1 MKKISILVFLLQIVT
16 IRIYC
21 LPGQV
26 QWEEQ
31 NSTQFPLFLYS
42 TDQEFFDHLS
52 SMPIYNQDLY
62 DYHIRELEEI
72 YRFAAKNKNGKLM
85 IAMAQIQL
93 DLRNSRSEYSFLEFF
108 FNQLLSEHQAFL
120 SDEHL
125 AELNLYL
132 SSTYVQNKKYD
143 LAEKSLEKV
152 FALTHRESLL
162 APAYMLE
169 GTLAK
174 HKGNMDQ
181 ALYHYYEALEY
192 FKANSDTNMQI
203 TLLSDIGNTYKEIN
217 NLEQALIHFE
227 QAEALAATITEYLS
241 LGSFYNNLGIVYEK
255 NQKEDKALA
264 AYQKALEIALQL
276 QNKKLQ
282 AIVLHSLGILHKNQS
297 NFGEALSFYQK
308 SLDICKEIGN
318 HYGYMLNFANMGE
331 ALMHLG
337 RLELSQSYL
346 DSAIYLCNDLDLKF
360 EKKEILSQLS
370 ALAVKKGNYKKAH
383 DLSEERLTLH
393 ELLFNLQQDKR
404 IEELKI
410 KYETQI
416 KDQEIFLQ
424 AARLAKEK
432 ERSFLLTLAL
442 IFLLLSLLGISYFLS
457 YKNKKLKTIYSIN
470 LAMLQ
475 KREKLE
481 KEILNPSSAQ
491 TNLVKEEVED
501 YVPEMDEQEI
511 DKYRQLFLEIESL
524 MSNQQMYKDPN
535 LSIATLADV
544 LNSNTTYV
552 SRAINTFTE
561 NNFNSFVNEL
571 RVLAAQK
578 EIKQKGKSANLN
590 KIMEECGFS
599 GRTTFY
605 TAFQKHAGMT
615 PAQFRKLVTQDSS
628 EQEA

>member
-1 MKKISILVFLLQIVT
+1 MQGQIKVEAQNDSTLPLL
-16 IRIYC
+16 
-21 LPGQV
+21 
-26 QWEEQ
+26 
-31 NSTQFPLFLYS
+31 LYS
-42 TDQEFFDHLS
+42 TEKEYLDHLASMSIYDQE
-52 SMPIYNQDLY
+52 LY

-72 YRFAAKNKNGKLM
+72 YQFAVKNKNGKLM
-85 IAMAQIQL
+85 IALAQIQL
-93 DLRNSRSEYSFLEFF
+93 DFRSARSEFPYLEDF

-120 SDEHL
+120 SDDHL
-125 AELNLYL
+125 AELHLYL

-143 LAEKSLEKV
+143 PADKNLEKV
-152 FALTHRESLL
+152 FALTQKESLL
-162 APAYMLE
+162 APAFMLE

-181 ALYHYYEALEY
+181 ALYHYYQALDY
-192 FKANSDTNMQI
+192 FKKTSDTIMLIN
-203 TLLSDIGNTYKEIN
+203 LLSDIGTTYKEMN
-217 NLEQALIHFE
+217 NYEQALIHFE
-227 QAEALAATITEYLS
+227 QAETLAASVTEYLS
-241 LGSFYNNLGIVYEK
+241 MGSFYANLGIVYEK
-255 NQKEDKALA
+255 SKKIDKAHA
-264 AYQKALEIALQL
+264 AYQKALDIATILQD
-276 QNKKLQ
+276 KKLE
-282 AIVLHSLGILHKNQS
+282 AMVLHNLGIVHKNQS
-297 NFGEALSFYQK
+297 NFGEAIAFYQK
-308 SLDICKEIGN
+308 SLDICKEIHN

-331 ALMHLG
+331 ALMHIG
-337 RLELSQSYL
+337 KLELSQTYL
-346 DSAIYLCNDLDLKF
+346 DSALYYCNNLDLKF

-370 ALAVKKGNYKKAH
+370 ALAVKKGNFKQAYE
-383 DLSEERLTLH
+383 LSEERLTLH
-393 ELLFNLQQDKR
+393 ELLFNLQQDER

-424 AARLAKEK
+424 AAKLAKEK

-442 IFLLLSLLGISYFLS
+442 VFLLFSLLGISYFLS

-481 KEILNPSSAQ
+481 KEILNPSSIPTSPMQ
-491 TNLVKEEVED
+491 EVVED
-501 YVPEMDEQEI
+501 FVQEMDEQEI
-511 DKYRQLFLEIESL
+511 DKYRQLFIDIESL

-578 EIKQKGKSANLN
+578 EIKREGKSANLN
-590 KIMEECGFS
+590 KIMEECGFT

-615 PAQFRKLVTQDSS
+615 PAQFRKLVSQNNA
-628 EQEA
+628 EHEA